1 MSKHKARRE
10 IPRFN
15 HPIIETHCHLDYLE
29 AEELER
35 TLAQSAEVGI
45 ERIITIAVSPGNLD
59 TVLALANSHPVIW
72 GTQGIHPHEA
82 ESYTPAVDACIRSR
96 MSDARILAVA
106 QSRRESDRLRFQ
118 HRRHH
123 DPQCH

>member
-35 TLAQSAEVGI
+35 TLARSAEVGI
-45 ERIITIAVSPGNLD
+45 VMTPTAQE
-59 TVLALANSHPVIW
+59 ANVRRN
-72 GTQGIHPHEA
+72 TQGCA
-82 ESYTPAVDACIRSR
+82 IR
-96 MSDARILAVA
+96 
-106 QSRRESDRLRFQ
+106 
-118 HRRHH
+118 
-123 DPQCH
+123 